1 MFRGNVKK
9 MFYFPPAVV
18 RTRGTWHVCECLHI
32 PPITAVSVA
41 ADTQANIIPDEIIW
55 NLSYLSSDGHSQQH
69 WCSTLRAL
77 VAGQHSTNTAQKIL
91 YNIKK
96 YLIAN
101 VVAGE
106 MTERD

>member
-69 WCSTLRAL
+69 CVLQTESFGCRATLNKYST
-77 VAGQHSTNTAQKIL
+77 KIF